1 MRIWKREVA
10 EVVDLA
16 TVEKCSGVRVE
27 WRASADLRAKR
38 KGNKIFAF
46 CEECKNNTN
55 Y

>member
-10 EVVDLA
+10 EVVDFT
-16 TVEKCSGVRVE
+16 TVEKCSGG

-46 CEECKNNTN
+46 CEECKNNP
-55 Y
+55 